1 MIADGQEDTPL
12 PPLREDLRIS
22 PGAPLL
28 NGAPSW
34 VIHDPVRHRFFQVGQ
49 RSVEMISHWSA
60 GSVQRL
66 SADLRRQ
73 RALQVGEQEIQAVVQ
88 FLRLND
94 LLAES
99 GPGIARRFAKR
110 AESQRSTL
118 LQWALHRYIFFRVP
132 LVRPNGFLHASWPV
146 VRPLFTRGFVI
157 LTCLVLLM
165 ALYLGSR
172 QFSDLIEYFQAS
184 FTPAGAVT
192 YAGALV
198 FVKILHELG
207 HGYQAVGR
215 GLRVPV
221 MGVAFLVMFPLLYT
235 DLTDAWRLRKRRDRL
250 MVDFGGVMVELTI
263 AVYAT
268 LVWCFLPD
276 GPARS
281 AAFAI
286 ATVSWFFSLL
296 VNLNPLMRF
305 DGYYL
310 LADAL
315 GVHNLQPRSFG
326 MGKWALREL
335 LFGLGDPSPER
346 LSRRMRVFM
355 VSYSYATWIY
365 RFFLFLAIALIVYS
379 FFFKALGIL
388 LFCAEIAFFIA
399 FPVWRELKVWGK
411 MRHRIARSRRSW
423 MTFGVVAALLILLCM
438 PFSTRIQV
446 PAILDEARQQAIYS
460 AVEGRLAAVRVEE
473 GQTVEE
479 GELLFAF
486 EDPELPLEIE
496 QTRQRIAL
504 SEAQLQAIAGD
515 EVARSRRTVVE
526 RQLDQQRETLE
537 SLQDKRADM
546 QVRAP
551 HDGVVRDMMPLLRT
565 GAWFG
570 RQEYLARVIEP
581 GNPVVRGYIREADL
595 RRLDQ
600 HAGGEFVADAL
611 SIPGLPLDPLSI
623 ADYSVQSLPDGYLTT
638 PSGGDIPVQQDSR
651 ASAGPSQQEGR
662 PTPKGVWYPLKARV
676 SAKAMSRVPELD
688 TVQPGVVVVHS
699 QPEALATRFF
709 RRVAQ
714 VLIRETEF

>member
-1 MIADGQEDTPL
+1 MIADSQEDTPL
-12 PPLREDLRIS
+12 PPLREDLNIS

-34 VIHDPVRHRFFQVGQ
+34 VIHDPVRHRFFQIGQ

-60 GSVQRL
+60 GSVARL
-66 SADLRRQ
+66 SEDLLRK
-73 RALQVGEQEIQAVVQ
+73 RALRVGAEEIQAVLQ

-99 GPGIARRFAKR
+99 GRGIARRFTER
-110 AESQRSTL
+110 AEKQRSTL
-118 LQWALHRYIFFRVP
+118 LQWALHRYIFFRIP
-132 LVRPNGFLHASWPV
+132 LVRPNGFLHATWPV

-157 LTCLVLLM
+157 LTAFVLLL
-165 ALYLGSR
+165 ALYLASR
-172 QFSDLIEYFQAS
+172 QLSGVLAHVQAA
-184 FTPAGAVT
+184 FTPTGAVT
-192 YAGALV
+192 YAVALV

-250 MVDFGGVMVELTI
+250 LVNAAGIMVELTI

-268 LVWCFLPD
+268 LFWCFLPD

-286 ATVSWFFSLL
+286 ATISWFFSLL

-326 MGKWALREL
+326 MGKWALREC
-335 LFGLGDPSPER
+335 LFGLGDPAPER

-355 VSYSYATWIY
+355 VLYSYATWIY
-365 RFFLFLAIALIVYS
+365 RFFLFIAIALIVYT
-379 FFFKALGIL
+379 FFFKALGII

-399 FPVWRELKVWGK
+399 SPIWREFKVWK
-411 MRHRIARSRRSW
+411 DMRHRIARSRRSW
-423 MTFGVVAALLILLCM
+423 LSFGIVAFLLLLLCI
-438 PFSTRIQV
+438 PFSTRIQA
-446 PAILDEARQQAIYS
+446 PAILDEARQQAIYT
-460 AVEGRLAAVRVEE
+460 AVEARLEAVHVSEGQRVEA
-473 GQTVEE
+473 GQ
-479 GELLFAF
+479 LLFAF

-496 QTRQRIAL
+496 QARQRIAL
-504 SEAQLQAIAGD
+504 SKAQLQAIAGD

-526 RQLDQQRETLE
+526 RQLEQQRETLQA
-537 SLQDKRADM
+537 LQDRRAEM

-551 HDGVVRDMMPLLRT
+551 HAGVVRDMMPMLQT

-570 RQEYLARVIEP
+570 RQEFLARVIAP

-595 RRLDQ
+595 RRLDR
-600 HAGGEFVADAL
+600 HAGGEFIADAL
-611 SIPGLPLDPLSI
+611 TTPSLSLDTLSI
-623 ADYSVQSLPDGYLTT
+623 ADYSVQRLPDSYLITAN
-638 PSGGDIPVQQDSR
+638 GGAIPVQQ
-651 ASAGPSQQEGR
+651 ASGEPSGQQERER
-662 PTPKGVWYPLKARV
+662 PRPKGVWYPVEARI
-676 SAKAMSRVPELD
+676 SPQGENRVPPLE
-688 TVQPGVVVVHS
+688 TVEEGVVVLHS